1 VRAALSPGPFDS
13 EAALLTAAQGLAGYT
28 LAELASAVGQQLPA
42 APRRDKG
49 FIGRV
54 AERALGLPIG
64 AQLAAADFAS
74 LGVELKTLPVT
85 RELRPRESSF
95 VCHVTHA
102 QLRETPWEDSRVA
115 EKLARVLF
123 LPIESGVE
131 IAFGERR
138 VGRAFLWSP
147 SDEERLIMREDY
159 AELASR
165 VVDGHAEALDARV
178 GRALQLRPKAARGD
192 VRVRVVDGEGMPWR
206 LQPKA
211 FYLRANFTERLVR
224 ASLG

>member
-1 VRAALSPGPFDS
+1 
-13 EAALLTAAQGLAGYT
+13 
-28 LAELASAVGQQLPA
+28 
-42 APRRDKG
+42 
-49 FIGRV
+49 
-54 AERALGLPIG
+54 
-64 AQLAAADFAS
+64 

-102 QLRETPWEDSRVA
+102 QLRETAWQDSRVA
-115 EKLARVLF
+115 LKLARVLF

-131 IAFGERR
+131 IAFEERR

-147 SDEERLIMREDY
+147 SEDEQRIMRADY
-159 AELASR
+159 EELASR
-165 VVDGHAEALDARV
+165 VVDGHAEALDARI
-178 GRALQLRPKAARGD
+178 GEALQLRPKAARGA
-192 VRVRVVDGEGMPWR
+192 VRVRVVDGEGVPWR

-211 FYLRANFTERLVR
+211 FYLRASFTERLVR